1 MTRRDFLRI
10 ARNAAVGS
18 ALAGGLTTTGYAT
31 LFEPNRLKISRTSVP
46 IKWLP
51 PGLDG
56 LRIVL
61 MSDFHLFPFTS
72 ADLIQHA
79 IRQADT
85 LQPDIVLFA
94 GDFVYSEAEAA
105 YELSPILAQL
115 NSKLGSFAVL
125 GNHDHVK
132 GAAVVQHAL
141 TRSGIEVLNN
151 RGVTLSVGLSD
162 FYLAGMDSMAGGA
175 PNVRAAFAA
184 RRGNAPTLVLAHE
197 PDTIDY
203 YSQRAPIDL
212 QLSGHSHGGQIRL
225 PGIGPV
231 ILPLWGRRYPRGLY
245 QVKDSQLFTSQGIG
259 TVDLPV
265 RINCPPEIAEITL
278 TC

>member
-1 MTRRDFLRI
+1 MTRREFLRI

-18 ALAGGLTTTGYAT
+18 ALAGGLTTAGYAT
-31 LFEPNRLKISRTSVP
+31 LFEPNRLKISRTRVKMKRLSRR
-46 IKWLP
+46 
-51 PGLDG
+51 LDG

-61 MSDFHLFPFTS
+61 MADFHLFPFTS
-72 ADLIQHA
+72 AELVKKAVYEASALKPDLA
-79 IRQADT
+79 
-85 LQPDIVLFA
+85 LFG

-115 NSKLGSFAVL
+115 NAKLGSFAVL

-132 GAAVVQHAL
+132 GAAIVQDAL
-141 TRSGIEVLNN
+141 RQSGIEVLNN
-151 RGVTLSVGLSD
+151 RGVTLSVGPSGL
-162 FYLAGMDSMAGGA
+162 YLAGVDSMAAGT
-175 PNVRAAFAA
+175 PDVRAAFAA
-184 RRGNAPTLVLAHE
+184 RRSEASTLVLAHE

-203 YSQRAPIDL
+203 YSQHVPIDL

-225 PGIGPV
+225 PGVGPI
-231 ILPLWGRRYPRGLY
+231 ILPPWGRRYPRGLY
-245 QVKDSQLFTSQGIG
+245 QVQDSQLFTSQGIG
-259 TVDLPV
+259 MVDLPV

>member
-1 MTRRDFLRI
+1 MTRRDFLKI

-18 ALAGGLTTTGYAT
+18 ALAGGLTTAGYAT
-31 LFEPNRLKISRTSVP
+31 LFEPNRLKISQTRVQ
-46 IKWLP
+46 IKRWP
-51 PGLDG
+51 RGLDG

-61 MSDFHLFPFTS
+61 MADFHLFPFTS
-72 ADLIQHA
+72 ADLI
-79 IRQADT
+79 RQAIHEASM
-85 LQPDIVLFA
+85 LSPDLVLLA

-105 YELSPILAQL
+105 YELSPMLAQL
-115 NSKLGSFAVL
+115 NPKLGLIAVL

-132 GAAVVQHAL
+132 GAAIVRGAL
-141 TRSGIEVLNN
+141 ERSGIEVLSN
-151 RGVTLSVGLSD
+151 RGATLSVGSSS
-162 FYLAGMDSMAGGA
+162 FYLAGVDSMAGGV
-175 PNVRAAFAA
+175 PDVHAAFASY
-184 RRGNAPTLVLAHE
+184 RSDAPTLVLAHE

-203 YSQRAPIDL
+203 YSRRVPIDL

-225 PGIGPV
+225 PLVGPV

-259 TVDLPV
+259 MVDLPV